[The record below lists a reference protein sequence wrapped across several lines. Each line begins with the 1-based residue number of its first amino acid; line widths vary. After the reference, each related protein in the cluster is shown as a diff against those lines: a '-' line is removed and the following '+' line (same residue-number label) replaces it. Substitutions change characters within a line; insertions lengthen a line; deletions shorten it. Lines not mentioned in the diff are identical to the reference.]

1 MAKTGTNIKNYDN
14 SPDMGNVDYVVEWQ
28 KPTER
33 NGYTWYRL
41 YASGW
46 IIQGG
51 YLVGGS
57 SNVYTVTLPKIMK
70 DSNYTVIST
79 LRSNTISGGGGSW
92 SNSNALSSSQIQ
104 IVEDYKDTW
113 VGQGSYWVVYGYAM

>member
-1 MAKTGTNIKNYDN
+1 
-14 SPDMGNVDYVVEWQ
+14 
-28 KPTER
+28 
-33 NGYTWYRL
+33 
-41 YASGW
+41 
-46 IIQGG
+46 
-51 YLVGGS
+51 
-57 SNVYTVTLPKIMK
+57 MK